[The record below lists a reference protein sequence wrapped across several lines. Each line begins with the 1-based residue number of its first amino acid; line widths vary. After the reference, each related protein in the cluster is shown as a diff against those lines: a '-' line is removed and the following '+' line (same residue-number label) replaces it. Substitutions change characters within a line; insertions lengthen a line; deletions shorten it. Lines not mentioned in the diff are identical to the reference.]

1 MSEVMVMSK
10 DEVEAMTD
18 GIVDRVTDRLQ
29 HVLKQSS
36 TERAVGRE
44 EMARLLG
51 VGLASIDRGVRDG
64 SIPSMLIHSRR
75 IFLPSRVF
83 AVLENRASQAPDK
96 VS

>member
-1 MSEVMVMSK
+1 MSELMIMSK
-10 DEVEAMTD
+10 DEIDVMTES
-18 GIVDRVTDRLQ
+18 IVDRVTDRLQ
-29 HVLKQSS
+29 QVLNQSAA
-36 TERAVGRE
+36 ERAVGRE

-51 VGLASIDRGVRDG
+51 VGLASVDRSVRDG